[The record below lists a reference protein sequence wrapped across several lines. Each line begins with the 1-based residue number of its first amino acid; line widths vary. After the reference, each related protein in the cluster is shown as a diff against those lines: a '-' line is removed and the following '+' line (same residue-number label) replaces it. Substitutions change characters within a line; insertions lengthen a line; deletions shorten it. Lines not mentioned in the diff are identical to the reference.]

1 MKHATKRDAY
11 RAQSDFWKRKM
22 NFRVHEA
29 TTLTTLSYELE
40 FHEDN
45 MQALQRGVEK
55 YQKKSIAKVLPLN
68 AFDDYKLESLGLKY
82 MIDDRRKR
90 NKAEFAIKGLY

>member
-1 MKHATKRDAY
+1 MPDFVVTALKIRSKKEESGQTSTRRPTLQGTDRDPMKHATKRDAY

-45 MQALQRGVEK
+45 MQAL
-55 YQKKSIAKVLPLN
+55 
-68 AFDDYKLESLGLKY
+68 
-82 MIDDRRKR
+82 
-90 NKAEFAIKGLY
+90 